1 MGNTLS
7 IIKVRVETRED
18 GKKRASF
25 YLFGCKFFS
34 VGLKNNILKDIP
46 QLDTCKYVHIMNNDK
61 FNRPFV
67 AFMNKHFKSEEH
79 LFLCKRDFDDM
90 PFPEGNNVIEIK
102 SLDEVNFN
110 KKNIKKII
118 LHSLIG
124 NTVNYFYKHKKLLKE
139 KAYWGIWGMDL
150 YNAPR
155 NKKNDFVRKNFCG
168 YMCGFDREYACQK
181 YNLNPQKFH
190 RLFAIFPVS
199 TDVLD
204 KTQKIKKDYLQI
216 QINNSCDQSTLDMLR
231 VLTKFKDE
239 QIKVVTILSYGQLD
253 FKEQIIEA
261 GKSIFGN
268 KFEYVDKYMSS
279 FDFAQHLAQNDILIL
294 NQNRQQGVGNMIASL
309 YLGGKVFVKREVST
323 NKYFNEEG
331 IKIYNSEDV
340 ENLSFA
346 EFCKYPEKA
355 KNEQEVR
362 KYFDEG
368 YLAGLW
374 KKFLES

>member
-1 MGNTLS
+1 MFASTS
-7 IIKVRVETRED
+7 VVKVCVEEGKN
-18 GKKRASF
+18 GKKRVIF
-25 YLFGCKFFS
+25 YLFGYKFFS
-34 VGLKNNILKDIP
+34 VGLKNNILKNIP

-61 FNRPFV
+61 FNKPFV
-67 AFMNKHFKSEEH
+67 AFMNKHFKPEEH
-79 LFLCKRDFDDM
+79 LFLCKRDFDNM
-90 PFPEGNNVIEIK
+90 PFPEGSNVIEIK
-102 SLDEVNFN
+102 SLDEVGLN
-110 KKNIKKII
+110 KKNIEKII
-118 LHSLIG
+118 SHSLIG
-124 NTVNYFYKHKKLLKE
+124 GAVNYFYKHKKLLKE

-168 YMCGFDREYACQK
+168 YMCGFDREYACEK
-181 YNLNPQKFH
+181 YRLNPQKFH

-231 VLTKFKDE
+231 ILAKFKDE

-253 FKEQIIEA
+253 FKEQIIEV
-261 GKSIFGN
+261 GKSIFGD
-268 KFEYVDKYMSS
+268 KFDYVDKYMSS
-279 FDFAQHLAQNDILIL
+279 FDFAQHLAQNDVLIL
-294 NQNRQQGVGNMIASL
+294 NQNRQQGVGNMVASL
-309 YLGGKVFVKREVST
+309 YLGAKVFVKRDVST

-331 IKIYNSEDV
+331 IKIYNSEDI

-346 EFCKYPEKA
+346 ELGKYLEKT
-355 KNEQEVR
+355 KNQQEVR
-362 KYFDEG
+362 KYFEED
-368 YLAGLW
+368 YLVSLW